1 MAMAINKPCCCC
13 NAVTAITSHV
23 RYKLNMPYLH
33 RGTVFTLVI
42 RTQST
47 HCWNSSIHFFPWF
60 IDSGRKGTFCGA
72 HGCQSVALQRS
83 AKSISCYTA
92 TISTIACCTK
102 TIRPYG
108 EMLHVA
114 LTLDSSLDTSVY
126 SVLQDMTRK
135 ACTDMPYSRCCVVL
149 RVYTLFPIGRQPNN
163 GSMKCWT
170 HVRSVWSGCVGIAAI
185 PNNDDSCPVSM
196 LFQRLQASVNR
207 INRVENCNLS
217 NILPL
222 YCLGH
227 GKRCGK
233 YTPHKK

>member
-1 MAMAINKPCCCC
+1 
-13 NAVTAITSHV
+13 
-23 RYKLNMPYLH
+23 MPYLR

-47 HCWNSSIHFFPWF
+47 HCWNSSIHFFPRF

-114 LTLDSSLDTSVY
+114 LTLDSSLDTNVY

-135 ACTDMPYSRCCVVL
+135 ACTDMPNSRCYVVL
-149 RVYTLFPIGRQPNN
+149 CCVCTLCSLLEDHQTMEAWNAEHMSGPCGQVE
-163 GSMKCWT
+163 CW
-170 HVRSVWSGCVGIAAI
+170 HCCHSKQWWQL
-185 PNNDDSCPVSM
+185 P
-196 LFQRLQASVNR
+196 R
-207 INRVENCNLS
+207 INA
-217 NILPL
+217 LP
-222 YCLGH
+222 
-227 GKRCGK
+227 K
-233 YTPHKK
+233 TPGFSQQN